1 MKNKIK
7 LFIKK
12 ILSNNEEIEE
22 SKEFIKSLIGDE
34 EFKNIKVLDVNKIC
48 IIFKDK
54 DIVIDLTK

>member
-12 ILSNNEEIEE
+12 ILSNNEEIDEI
-22 SKEFIKSLIGDE
+22 KEFIKSLIGDE
-34 EFKNIKVLDVNKIC
+34 EFKNIKVLDVNKIY

-54 DIVIDLTK
+54 VIDLTK

>member
-12 ILSNNEEIEE
+12 ILSNNEEIDEI
-22 SKEFIKSLIGDE
+22 KEFIKSLIGDE
-34 EFKNIKVLDVNKIC
+34 EFKNIKVLDVNKIY